1 MVRISPLEIP
11 SEQPND
17 CAMVGNYIVRYWCC
31 RTISSARFW
40 KARSLAGAR
49 SAAQDVPDA
58 NQLLPTTGSAP
69 GLLFQEGA
77 QQVCDARFLADDR
90 FIMLRGGLA
99 LGHLC
104 KLCGQHTHGG
114 VSTDVGSFLRRNCH
128 PARRVPAQLPS
139 HFFAP
144 PLEVS
149 SVAGD
154 AHVRINLQMRPSF
167 VSLCFYSGNCCCSVE
182 QAALSSRISHRSR
195 SRRRSDRT
203 AAFRAIANTGPS
215 NLRPAN
221 RTAPS
226 CRSCAVWDTGQCR
239 RDRAK

>member
-1 MVRISPLEIP
+1 MVSISPLEIP
-11 SEQPND
+11 SEQPDD

-58 NQLLPTTGSAP
+58 NQLLPTTRSAP

-77 QQVCDARFLADDR
+77 QQVCDTRFLADDR

-114 VSTDVGSFLRRNCH
+114 VSTDVGSFLRRNYH
-128 PARRVPAQLPS
+128 PARRVAAKIPS
-139 HFFAP
+139 HFFAL
-144 PLEVS
+144 PLEVC
-149 SVAGD
+149 AFGCD
-154 AHVRINLQMRPSF
+154 ADVRINLQMRPSL
-167 VSLCFYSGNCCCSVE
+167 V
-182 QAALSSRISHRSR
+182 ALSFHPLNAKLVKDHD
-195 SRRRSDRT
+195 RRFDIERLCG
-203 AAFRAIANTGPS
+203 AQ
-215 NLRPAN
+215 
-221 RTAPS
+221 
-226 CRSCAVWDTGQCR
+226 AVR
-239 RDRAK
+239 

>member
-31 RTISSARFW
+31 RTISSACFW

-49 SAAQDVPDA
+49 SSAHGVADA
-58 NQLLPTTGSAP
+58 NELLPTTGSVP
-69 GLLFQEGA
+69 GLLFQECA

-149 SVAGD
+149 SVTGD

-167 VSLCFYSGNCCCSVE
+167 VSLCFYSLNAKLVNDHDRRFYIERLCRAQTV
-182 QAALSSRISHRSR
+182 RSGV
-195 SRRRSDRT
+195 
-203 AAFRAIANTGPS
+203 A
-215 NLRPAN
+215 
-221 RTAPS
+221 
-226 CRSCAVWDTGQCR
+226 
-239 RDRAK
+239 

>member
-11 SEQPND
+11 SEQPDD

-31 RTISSARFW
+31 QTISSAAFGRREASRAPVRPPRMFPTQTNSC
-40 KARSLAGAR
+40 RRRGAR
-49 SAAQDVPDA
+49 R
-58 NQLLPTTGSAP
+58 

-167 VSLCFYSGNCCCSVE
+167 VSLCFYSLN
-182 QAALSSRISHRSR
+182 
-195 SRRRSDRT
+195 
-203 AAFRAIANTGPS
+203 
-215 NLRPAN
+215 
-221 RTAPS
+221 
-226 CRSCAVWDTGQCR
+226 
-239 RDRAK
+239 

>member
-58 NQLLPTTGSAP
+58 NQLLPTTRSAA

-77 QQVCDARFLADDR
+77 QQGCDTRFLADDR

-167 VSLCFYSGNCCCSVE
+167 VSLCFYSLNAKLVNDHDQRFYIERLCRAQTVRSDVAQFRDSVE
-182 QAALSSRISHRSR
+182 YFRGG
-195 SRRRSDRT
+195 RT
-203 AAFRAIANTGPS
+203 SLLG
-215 NLRPAN
+215 
-221 RTAPS
+221 
-226 CRSCAVWDTGQCR
+226 
-239 RDRAK
+239 RD